1 MREGWTYVS
10 FGDIMTPAKVERCGD
25 RIDLPIL
32 SITMRSGIILQNDRF
47 KKKIASF
54 DTKDY
59 KIVKNG
65 QLVIAFPIDEGLIY
79 TQDITDQGIMSP
91 AYSIWDVDY
100 SNLNRRF
107 LGYLFHS
114 PFAMNYYKSK
124 LRGTTQRRRMLPKED
139 LLSFPIPVP
148 PLSEQQRIVSELDL
162 LSSIIE
168 KKKAQLKEYDKLAQ
182 SIFYDMFGDPMTNEK
197 GWEVKKLG
205 EVGTIIT
212 GSTPST
218 KDENNYSSKDYCFIK
233 PSDISNDNISLIS
246 DSEFYISKSAYEK
259 SRKLPKGSVLVTC
272 IGIIG
277 KIGILSKEA
286 TCNQQ
291 INAIKQKNFT
301 TPFYLAY
308 SLASL
313 KKILE
318 SIAHAPVVPIIN
330 KGQFSIIEIP
340 LPPLPLQQSFA
351 SKIEAIEHQKAL
363 VQQSI
368 AETESLFNS
377 RMDYYFD

>member
-10 FGDIMTPAKVERCGD
+10 FGDIMTPAKVERCGK

-79 TQDITDQGIMSP
+79 TQDIADQGIMSP

-100 SNLNRRF
+100 SNHNRRF
-107 LGYLFHS
+107 LSYLFHS

-168 KKKAQLKEYDKLAQ
+168 KKKAQLKEYDQLAQ
-182 SIFYDMFGDPMTNEK
+182 SIFYDMFGDPVTNEK
-197 GWEVKKLG
+197 GWEVKEIESIGECISGGTPSRNNPQFFTGDINWFSAGELNKLFLDDSIEKITKEALESSSAKLCKPMSLFIGMYDTAAFKLG
-205 EVGTIIT
+205 IA
-212 GSTPST
+212 T
-218 KDENNYSSKDYCFIK
+218 KASASNQACANVSLF
-233 PSDISNDNISLIS
+233 NDNVVW
-246 DSEFYISKSAYEK
+246 FYYTLFLMRE
-259 SRKLPKGSVLVTC
+259 
-272 IGIIG
+272 
-277 KIGILSKEA
+277 EA
-286 TCNQQ
+286 LKHRHG
-291 INAIKQKNFT
+291 ARQKNLNLG
-301 TPFYLAY
+301 Y
-308 SLASL
+308 
-313 KKILE
+313 I
-318 SIAHAPVVPIIN
+318 
-330 KGQFSIIEIP
+330 KGFKVP

-351 SKIEAIEHQKAL
+351 SKIEAIERQKAL
-363 VQQSI
+363 IQQSI
-368 AETESLFNS
+368 AEVQMLFDS
-377 RMDYYFD
+377 RMDDWFA